1 MLNNKHPK
9 ASPSGEVGG
18 AGGAGWTGGAGGTL
32 YRSLYALLS
41 MGVNPGLPGLPQ
53 SLSECR
59 SRGLRLFDRMLDE
72 VRSGSVSPVTLVS
85 DLERSDRWYQLVE
98 SVVDRC
104 PAPTGCS
111 GLLQTSLCRCL
122 TDYFYGSPSPETDE
136 WYRHLQSVADT
147 WQSSFLPSVGWG
159 GASPEETL
167 ERVEVLNRLSYMF
180 LDASRDS
187 VVRMGY
193 EVCASLMRQT
203 SALSSRCWELW
214 YVLNTAGNACPLN
227 GEEASRAVSVLCRL
241 HRADPVAGFPCRF
254 RPLPPAPRG
263 PGGSLRLPPGLGVP
277 PADEPGGGFIIIM
290 LDPLRVR
297 PCQEKDS
304 CFFRQFHFIQNLH
317 ELR

>member
-1 MLNNKHPK
+1 MSRL
-9 ASPSGEVGG
+9 
-18 AGGAGWTGGAGGTL
+18 
-32 YRSLYALLS
+32 RLLS
-41 MGVNPGLPGLPQ
+41 
-53 SLSECR
+53 SS
-59 SRGLRLFDRMLDE
+59 FDLLN
-72 VRSGSVSPVTLVS
+72 GVTLVS
-85 DLERSDRWYQLVE
+85 DLERSDRWYQLAE

-122 TDYFYGSPSPETDE
+122 TDYFYGSPSPEADE

-203 SALSSRCWELW
+203 SAPSSRCWELW

-227 GEEASRAVSVLCRL
+227 GEEASRAVSALCRL
-241 HRADPVAGFPCRF
+241 HRADPVAVSAYRLAWECHRQMS
-254 RPLPPAPRG
+254 LAEVPA
-263 PGGSLRLPPGLGVP
+263 L
-277 PADEPGGGFIIIM
+277 
-290 LDPLRVR
+290 
-297 PCQEKDS
+297 
-304 CFFRQFHFIQNLH
+304 
-317 ELR
+317 

>member
-1 MLNNKHPK
+1 MLIH
-9 ASPSGEVGG
+9 SL
-18 AGGAGWTGGAGGTL
+18 L

-72 VRSGSVSPVTLVS
+72 VRSGSVSPVFRLRLLSSSFDLLNGVTLVS
-85 DLERSDRWYQLVE
+85 DLERSDRWYQLAE
-98 SVVDRC
+98 AVVDRC

-203 SALSSRCWELW
+203 SAPSSRCWELW
-214 YVLNTAGNACPLN
+214 YVLNTSGNACPLN
-227 GEEASRAVSVLCRL
+227 GEEASRTVSAL
-241 HRADPVAGFPCRF
+241 
-254 RPLPPAPRG
+254 
-263 PGGSLRLPPGLGVP
+263 
-277 PADEPGGGFIIIM
+277 
-290 LDPLRVR
+290 
-297 PCQEKDS
+297 
-304 CFFRQFHFIQNLH
+304 
-317 ELR
+317 

>member
-1 MLNNKHPK
+1 MLIH
-9 ASPSGEVGG
+9 SL
-18 AGGAGWTGGAGGTL
+18 L

-72 VRSGSVSPVTLVS
+72 VRSGTTGPVFCLRLLSSSFDLLNGVTLVS
-85 DLERSDRWYQLVE
+85 DLERSDRWYQLAE

-122 TDYFYGSPSPETDE
+122 TDYFYGSPSPEADE

-227 GEEASRAVSVLCRL
+227 GEEASRAVSALCRL
-241 HRADPVAGFPCRF
+241 HRADPVAVSAYRLAWECHRQM
-254 RPLPPAPRG
+254 
-263 PGGSLRLPPGLGVP
+263 SLAEVSL
-277 PADEPGGGFIIIM
+277 
-290 LDPLRVR
+290 
-297 PCQEKDS
+297 
-304 CFFRQFHFIQNLH
+304 
-317 ELR
+317 

>member
-1 MLNNKHPK
+1 MLIH
-9 ASPSGEVGG
+9 SL
-18 AGGAGWTGGAGGTL
+18 L

-72 VRSGSVSPVTLVS
+72 VRSGSVSPVSRLRLLSSSFDLLNGVTLVS
-85 DLERSDRWYQLVE
+85 DLEHSDRWYQLVE

-187 VVRMGY
+187 VVCMGY
-193 EVCASLMRQT
+193 EVCASLMRQM
-203 SALSSRCWELW
+203 SAPSSRCWELW
-214 YVLNTAGNACPLN
+214 YVLNTSGNACPLN
-227 GEEASRAVSVLCRL
+227 GEEASRTVSALCRL
-241 HRADPVAGFPCRF
+241 HRADPVAVSAYRLAWECHRQM
-254 RPLPPAPRG
+254 
-263 PGGSLRLPPGLGVP
+263 SLAEVSL
-277 PADEPGGGFIIIM
+277 
-290 LDPLRVR
+290 
-297 PCQEKDS
+297 
-304 CFFRQFHFIQNLH
+304 
-317 ELR
+317 

>member
-18 AGGAGWTGGAGGTL
+18 AGGAGWTGWAGGTL

-72 VRSGSVSPVTLVS
+72 VRSGSVSPVSRLRLLSSSFDLLNGVTLVS
-85 DLERSDRWYQLVE
+85 DLERSDRWYQLAE

-187 VVRMGY
+187 VVCMGY
-193 EVCASLMRQT
+193 EVCASLMRQM
-203 SALSSRCWELW
+203 SAPSSRCWELW

-227 GEEASRAVSVLCRL
+227 GEEASRAVSALCRL
-241 HRADPVAGFPCRF
+241 HRADPVAVSAYRLAWECHRQM
-254 RPLPPAPRG
+254 
-263 PGGSLRLPPGLGVP
+263 SLEEVSL
-277 PADEPGGGFIIIM
+277 
-290 LDPLRVR
+290 
-297 PCQEKDS
+297 
-304 CFFRQFHFIQNLH
+304 
-317 ELR
+317 

>member
-1 MLNNKHPK
+1 MLIH
-9 ASPSGEVGG
+9 SL
-18 AGGAGWTGGAGGTL
+18 L

-53 SLSECR
+53 NLSECR

-72 VRSGSVSPVTLVS
+72 VRSGSVSPVSRL
-85 DLERSDRWYQLVE
+85 
-98 SVVDRC
+98 VDRC

-193 EVCASLMRQT
+193 EVCASLMRQM
-203 SALSSRCWELW
+203 SAPSSRCWELW
-214 YVLNTAGNACPLN
+214 CVLNTSGNACPLN
-227 GEEASRAVSVLCRL
+227 GEEASHAVSALCRL
-241 HRADPVAGFPCRF
+241 HRADPVAVSAYCLAWECHRQMS
-254 RPLPPAPRG
+254 LVEVPA
-263 PGGSLRLPPGLGVP
+263 L
-277 PADEPGGGFIIIM
+277 
-290 LDPLRVR
+290 
-297 PCQEKDS
+297 
-304 CFFRQFHFIQNLH
+304 
-317 ELR
+317 